1 MSFSFRSSR
10 LVSVGLAGILAVGI
24 IGVASVALADEP
36 GDSPSR
42 TEDGVRKHRAIKLGI
57 HSLLKDSGVTREEVR
72 EGAVA
77 GLTLGE
83 IIDQYGDISA
93 EEAKANALAAL
104 DAKLAELVAN
114 SQITRARADQ
124 FEAQAPALLDR
135 LLAAV
140 PGEHRGDGPRKG
152 RALAVVK
159 HSLETI
165 SEVTGIDVATLRE
178 RLAAGETV
186 ADVAGAQT
194 QAVIDALV
202 AGANTAID
210 NAVNRG
216 KLPPEN
222 ADAAKER
229 AAAAIERFV
238 NEGRP
243 ARVSR

>member
-10 LVSVGLAGILAVGI
+10 LAAAGLAAILAVAI

-36 GDSPSR
+36 GDSPSA
-42 TEDGVRKHRAIKLGI
+42 ENGVRKHRAINLGI
-57 HSLLKDSGVTREEVR
+57 HGLLKDSGVTREEVR
-72 EGAVA
+72 EGAAA

-83 IIDQYGDISA
+83 IIDRYGDISA

-104 DAKLAELVAN
+104 DAKLAELVA
-114 SQITRARADQ
+114 SGQITQPRADQ

-135 LLAAV
+135 LLASV
-140 PGEHRGDGPRKG
+140 PGEHRGDGPRHG
-152 RALAVVK
+152 RALAVVR

-186 ADVAGAQT
+186 ANVAGEQT

-202 AGANTAID
+202 ADANTVID
-210 NAVNRG
+210 NAMNG
-216 KLPPEN
+216 GNLPPEK
-222 ADAAKER
+222 ADAAKEK

-243 ARVSR
+243 ERGSR

>member
-1 MSFSFRSSR
+1 M
-10 LVSVGLAGILAVGI
+10 
-24 IGVASVALADEP
+24 ASVALADEP
-36 GDSPSR
+36 GDSPSA
-42 TEDGVRKHRAIKLGI
+42 ENGMRKHRAIKLGI

-72 EGAVA
+72 EGAAA
-77 GLTLGE
+77 GQTLAE

-93 EEAKANALAAL
+93 EDAKTNALAAL

-114 SQITRARADQ
+114 GQITPARADQ

-135 LLAAV
+135 LLETV
-140 PGEHRGDGPRKG
+140 PGEHRGDGPRHG

-186 ADVAGAQT
+186 GDIAGAQT

-202 AGANTAID
+202 ADANAAID
-210 NAVNRG
+210 NAVHGG
-216 KLPPEN
+216 KLPPEKGE
-222 ADAAKER
+222 AAKAK

-243 ARVSR
+243 ERDGR